1 MLSGNWDKFEKS
13 FDEMKVFSSNT
24 AVDKFALAEFKRFY
38 SIAGTIR
45 GSFKNV
51 ATNIDERIITH
62 ILLRSLIENFFWIT
76 YLYDKSRGQDRDSE
90 FDKYLNSF
98 RKEYDKLYT
107 SLLID
112 KSNLETPV
120 TGWNSLPSGL
130 DLNSVITQVMND
142 HGNRLSYLYSFYRI
156 ASFDT
161 HGKTLEPIFESV
173 FGKNCNFPFIK
184 HEKMID
190 LISNQY
196 LVVFEKIKKST

>member
-98 RKEYDKLYT
+98 RKEYDKLYN

-142 HGNRLSYLYSFYRI
+142 HGNRYKLPILILS
-156 ASFDT
+156 
-161 HGKTLEPIFESV
+161 
-173 FGKNCNFPFIK
+173 NCQ
-184 HEKMID
+184 
-190 LISNQY
+190 L
-196 LVVFEKIKKST
+196 